1 MYYQC
6 PNSAR
11 LVEPTR
17 GTRMLPYAE
26 TLVPIQDA
34 IRWINLDKV
43 SPEWYTLVSMAYHN
57 IRTP

>member
-1 MYYQC
+1 
-6 PNSAR
+6 
-11 LVEPTR
+11 
-17 GTRMLPYAE
+17 MLPYAE